1 MGNRIL
7 YFVLSA
13 FLAVLAWIWQVSF
26 SKMSQIEKELVEIKI
41 SIVRLQADVINRDEV
56 VEIVKSELERHGIK

>member
-1 MGNRIL
+1 MGNKIL

-26 SKMSQIEKELVEIKI
+26 AKMSQIEKELVEIKI
-41 SIVRLQADVINRDEV
+41 ELVKVQGAIISRDDVLEIVR
-56 VEIVKSELERHGIK
+56 SELAKQK